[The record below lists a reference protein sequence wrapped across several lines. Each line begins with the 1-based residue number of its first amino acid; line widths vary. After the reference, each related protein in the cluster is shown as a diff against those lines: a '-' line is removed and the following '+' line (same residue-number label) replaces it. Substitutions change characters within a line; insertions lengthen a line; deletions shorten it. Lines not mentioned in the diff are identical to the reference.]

1 VSNGP
6 TAQSGDGT
14 TSDGTAARSPRGPGE
29 QFGETW
35 VYESIVG
42 ALPGIEISERAAVT
56 IQLLSFEAALLLL
69 AWYYDLWS
77 AVPAG
82 TAAVAV
88 AAVGSALMLRLGAS
102 IRRLSTPD
110 DYQRLLFG
118 SSVEVV
124 LGVLAFIAVVTHLF
138 VVDPARSAD
147 PLIES
152 LFGEEPPVLA
162 VYLMLLILWDV
173 AYRIGTGWWA
183 GVVAIWRSYVYEFDH
198 ETSWAFARADLLNL
212 WFAVAQLLLVPFI
225 LGRPVLS
232 AVVVAHVVAVT
243 LATSLSVGLSLR
255 RQNDS

>member
-1 VSNGP
+1 MTDGP
-6 TAQSGDGT
+6 ATQSGDDT
-14 TSDGTAARSPRGPGE
+14 TSGGTVPGSPRAPKE

-56 IQLLSFEAALLLL
+56 IQLLGFEAALLLL

-88 AAVGSALMLRLGAS
+88 AAVGSALMLRLGDS
-102 IRRLSTPD
+102 IRRLPTPD
-110 DYQRLLFG
+110 GYQRLLFG

-138 VVDPARSAD
+138 VVDPARSTD

-152 LFGEEPPVLA
+152 LFGEQPPVLA

-183 GVVAIWRSYVYEFDH
+183 GVVAIWRSYVYEFDR

-212 WFAVAQLLLVPFI
+212 WFAIAQLLLVPFI

>member
-1 VSNGP
+1 MSDAPPGTSTTGSDDGP
-6 TAQSGDGT
+6 
-14 TSDGTAARSPRGPGE
+14 AAGAPHPESPREPVE
-29 QFGETW
+29 EFGETW

-42 ALPGIEISERAAVT
+42 ALPGIEISERAAVS
-56 IQLLSFEAALLLL
+56 IQLLGFEAALLLL

-102 IRRLSTPD
+102 IRRLPAPD
-110 DYQRLLFG
+110 DYRRLLFG

-124 LGVLAFIAVVTHLF
+124 LGVLAFIAVVTQLF
-138 VVDPARSAD
+138 VVDPARSSD
-147 PLIES
+147 PLITS

-183 GVVAIWRSYVYEFDH
+183 GVVAIWRAYVYEFDR
-198 ETSWAFARADLLNL
+198 ETSWAFARTDLLNL

-225 LGRPVLS
+225 LGRPVPPL
-232 AVVVAHVVAVT
+232 
-243 LATSLSVGLSLR
+243 
-255 RQNDS
+255 

>member
-1 VSNGP
+1 M
-6 TAQSGDGT
+6 
-14 TSDGTAARSPRGPGE
+14 SDGSADQPSSDAATAGTPTESPHEPRE

-42 ALPGIEISERAAVT
+42 ALPGIEISERTAIT
-56 IQLLSFEAALLLL
+56 IQLLGFEAALLVL

-88 AAVGSALMLRLGAS
+88 AAVCSALMLRLGDS
-102 IRRLSTPD
+102 IRRLPTPD
-110 DYQRLLFG
+110 GYQRLLFG

-138 VVDPARSAD
+138 VVDPARSTD

-152 LFGEEPPVLA
+152 LFGQEPPVLA

-183 GVVAIWRSYVYEFDH
+183 GVVAIWRSYVYEFDR

-212 WFAVAQLLLVPFI
+212 WFAIAQLLLVPFI

-243 LATSLSVGLSLR
+243 LATSLSVGLSIR
-255 RQNDS
+255 RQNDA